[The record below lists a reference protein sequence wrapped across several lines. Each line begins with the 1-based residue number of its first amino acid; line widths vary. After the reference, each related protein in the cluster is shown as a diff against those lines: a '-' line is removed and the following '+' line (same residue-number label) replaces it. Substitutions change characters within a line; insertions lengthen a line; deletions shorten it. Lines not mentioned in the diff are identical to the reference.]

1 MQFDINF
8 ARKLAQKINEDP
20 TLNIEIDPETAT
32 EQELK
37 SMFFS
42 FVKDKVKKELVD
54 RIMQSAK
61 TTYNTPLPEQ
71 AQVFILQGIVAMYT
85 NRSDESHIPVEN
97 RFYYHNMLSNVDKLA
112 ALFVI
117 NKKLSQEGRKDEL
130 HSMKF
135 KFIKS
140 FIDLE
145 QIIDTYLPSYTVRYL
160 DRWNNTME
168 AVRKYIKNGDI
179 ELVYHNK
186 PEMEDSD
193 AVLVR
198 LLPEISY
205 QGIKEMLT
213 ETNTNKSTTVCIAQ
227 NDSYWDNYKHDYVF
241 ILFIHPRNDFYH
253 KIKVSTFTGTIET
266 SGVIAHVIT
275 YKSTDIREYK
285 NQFNQNLETLS
296 LPLPIIKE
304 INFKIAEIIGLS
316 DKAKKELEELYST
329 LDKFM
334 KNVSPEALLLLQNL
348 VSNIY
353 ILQPSQSL
361 DEKVIEGIV
370 KTIAQNVINK
380 VIGLSVNSKEIK
392 EGIESVGK
400 VLNIWLNTDFQEYV
414 PGYDLWNQLK
424 DKIKDFISFFIR
436 ESQLEVISDII
447 SSETFRIAEAN
458 YEEDSPLVKNVKL
471 QFIPP
476 ESSSAIDLVGDFHL
490 QNEVVY
496 KTLRDKFIN
505 INRKKIE
512 NNLKFFIDYKYQD
525 LVRPNNEKTKKTVFD
540 LFSTFLASLVI
551 ENKVKQYESKREE
564 ILNEIIPKLKDEII
578 KTLFGTPTRDFNDAT
593 RENILKY
600 KDIIM
605 DVDKISII
613 IDTYKSLLGL
623 KDNGLKDNVS
633 NTYRLFI
640 PSVVLHLSDPRNFFS
655 SNNSNMITNL
665 WKTVITILNDD
676 ELLKAIT
683 DQAIKTIPQNKS
695 ILDEIKDVLVKNV
708 MNTDDRYYKMML
720 DILINAF
727 FSSKKYVERFVN
739 AILVQIY
746 DTSYFVVH
754 IDYVDYV
761 LRKRKTEDD
770 TDLDIDIDIF
780 EF

>member
-71 AQVFILQGIVAMYT
+71 AQAFILQGIVAMYT

-97 RFYYHNMLSNVDKLA
+97 RFYYQNMLSNVDKLA

-117 NKKLSQEGRKDEL
+117 NKKLSQEGRRDEL
-130 HSMKF
+130 HFMKF

-160 DRWNNTME
+160 DRWNNTMK
-168 AVRKYIKNGDI
+168 AVRKYIKKGDI

-198 LLPEISY
+198 LLPNISY
-205 QGIKEMLT
+205 QGIKEILT
-213 ETNTNKSTTVCIAQ
+213 ETNTNKNTTVCIAQ
-227 NDSYWDNYKHDYVF
+227 NDSYWDSYKHDYVF
-241 ILFIHPRNDFYH
+241 LLFIHPRNDFYH
-253 KIKVSTFTGTIET
+253 KIKVSTHTGRIET
-266 SGVIAHVIT
+266 SGVITHVIT
-275 YKSTDIREYK
+275 YKSTNIREYK

-304 INFKIAEIIGLS
+304 INFKIVEIIDHS
-316 DKAKKELEELYST
+316 DEVKKELEELYTT

-353 ILQPSQSL
+353 ILQPSQNL
-361 DEKVIEGIV
+361 DEKDIEGIV

-380 VIGLSVNSKEIK
+380 AIGLSVNSKEIK
-392 EGIESVGK
+392 EGVESAGK
-400 VLNIWLNTDFQEYV
+400 ALNIWLNTDFQEYV

-424 DKIKDFISFFIR
+424 YKIKDYISNFIR
-436 ESQLEVISDII
+436 ESKLEVISDII
-447 SSETFRIAEAN
+447 SHETLRIAEIN
-458 YEEDSPLVKNVKL
+458 YEEGSFLVKNVKI

-490 QNEVVY
+490 QNEFVY
-496 KTLRDKFIN
+496 KEFKDKFIN
-505 INRKKIE
+505 KNRKKIE
-512 NNLKFFIDYKYQD
+512 NNLKYFIDYKYQD
-525 LVRPNNEKTKKTVFD
+525 LVRSNNEKIKKTVFNI
-540 LFSTFLASLVI
+540 FSTLLASSVI

-564 ILNEIIPKLKDEII
+564 ILNEIIPKQKDEII
-578 KTLFGTPTRDFNDAT
+578 KMLFGTPTRNFDDPA

-613 IDTYKSLLGL
+613 IDTYKSLLGF
-623 KDNGLKDNVS
+623 KDDDS
-633 NTYRLFI
+633 IAYSLFI
-640 PSVVLHLSDPRNFFS
+640 PNAVLRLSNQRNLLS
-655 SNNSNMITNL
+655 SKSSDMYTNL
-665 WKTVITILNDD
+665 WKTVITIHNDD
-676 ELLKAIT
+676 ELLKTII
-683 DQAIKTIPQNKS
+683 DQAIKTIHQNKS
-695 ILDEIKDVLVKNV
+695 MLDEIKNVLVQNV
-708 MNTDDRYYKMML
+708 MNTNDRYYKMIL

-739 AILVQIY
+739 AILFQIY

-754 IDYVDYV
+754 MDYIDYV
-761 LRKRKTEDD
+761 LRKDKTEDD